1 MAKMK
6 VHELAKELDRQ
17 SKELIAFLQEK
28 GIDAKVAQSS
38 IEEEAIELVRKH
50 FKKDRQKGMEAA
62 KGSTEAVK
70 GNVETAKES
79 AENIKRNTETVKK
92 DTEAVKESAEPSK
105 EGTAASPEAQM
116 KREKMQK
123 TDMKEEK
130 PMAKEGENANE
141 APKKKKKIIFVS
153 NPHNSKMAGPKQRP
167 AGEKKP
173 QPANNQRQGG
183 GFNRQNKVEK
193 PAPYRPVKPLTPPSP
208 TPPVTMI
215 PSNNNMPKRDSR
227 PKTENKKLDA
237 AAEISALSQEKTVVS
252 PAANQETVQA
262 KKPENTRPERPERTE
277 RQDRPETGL
286 IEATGRSGKRGMTG
300 QTGRITGKEA
310 VKTREGQMAGL
321 RIEMKI
327 EAIIEMMG
335 VEWKAKI
342 AGLLK
347 AVKVTGVILLA
358 ARLIIGL
365 GQITTALT
373 EEMEG
378 RTIDSESLRPLKDS
392 SRRAR
397 QRIRR
402 SIGMK
407 KSAELTRKGI
417 NALRRI

>member
-237 AAEISALSQEKTVVS
+237 AAEISALSQDRKSVV
-252 PAANQETVQA
+252 
-262 KKPENTRPERPERTE
+262 
-277 RQDRPETGL
+277 
-286 IEATGRSGKRGMTG
+286 
-300 QTGRITGKEA
+300 
-310 VKTREGQMAGL
+310 
-321 RIEMKI
+321 
-327 EAIIEMMG
+327 
-335 VEWKAKI
+335 
-342 AGLLK
+342 
-347 AVKVTGVILLA
+347 
-358 ARLIIGL
+358 
-365 GQITTALT
+365 
-373 EEMEG
+373 
-378 RTIDSESLRPLKDS
+378 
-392 SRRAR
+392 
-397 QRIRR
+397 
-402 SIGMK
+402 
-407 KSAELTRKGI
+407 
-417 NALRRI
+417 